1 MSRTKR
7 ETIPKLEVGDWV
19 EVQLPE
25 GDYTYAFR
33 KQWNGFMAVISK
45 VDEGYITCNQLYF
58 SSPRADPEY
67 KGIVMFRDN
76 HLKLFCKKSDIR
88 P

>member
-7 ETIPKLEVGDWV
+7 ETVPKFEVGDWV

-25 GDYTYAFR
+25 DEYTYAFR
-33 KQWNGFMAVISK
+33 RQWDGFMAVVCN
-45 VDEGYITCNQLYF
+45 VDGHEITSTQLLF
-58 SSPRADPEY
+58 SPHRADPMY
-67 KGIVMFRDN
+67 KGIIKFQDR
-76 HLKLFCKKSDIR
+76 HLRLVCKKSDIR